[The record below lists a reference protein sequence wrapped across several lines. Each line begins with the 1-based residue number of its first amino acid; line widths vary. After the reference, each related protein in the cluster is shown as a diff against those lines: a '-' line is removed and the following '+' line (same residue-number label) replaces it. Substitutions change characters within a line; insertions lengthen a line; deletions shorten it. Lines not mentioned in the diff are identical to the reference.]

1 VKGTMD
7 FYDKTAPEW
16 AERGYEA
23 EPEIPALLD
32 FAKQFPRGSR
42 FLDVCCGC
50 GCESWRIHSNLSE
63 NVKFSDIFYIIESLM
78 WLQKAIFD
86 NKKGAFPSDFR

>member
-1 VKGTMD
+1 MLC
-7 FYDKTAPEW
+7 
-16 AERGYEA
+16 YESKFH
-23 EPEIPALLD
+23 EDLE
-32 FAKQFPRGSR
+32 FES
-42 FLDVCCGC
+42 CCG
-50 GCESWRIHSNLSE
+50 HHNMSE